1 MHWKGCF
8 LRLPFSWYDNCSW
21 VLISELRN
29 EMRSAAGAGACS
41 SDFVSGACFH
51 FPALAV
57 LYRSGERECSQ
68 RPRDPEEMEM
78 PYVCAANS
86 SISIRPGMSTACSL
100 LTHHSIPV
108 GSSPNMILVLLNVI
122 CTFRSLFPSSN
133 SIAQTERKTAG
144 LLTLDLTFALTF
156 SAMRHCIAYSPPLSF
171 LFENSSEVHW
181 VEVELKFFLFLFLLF
196 STEMINDPL
205 CAFPCVFCFSIWNE
219 DEID

>member
-1 MHWKGCF
+1 MGERDALKMLFF

-41 SDFVSGACFH
+41 SDLVSGACFH
-51 FPALAV
+51 FPALNV
-57 LYRSGERECSQ
+57 LYRKGERECSQRECTQ

-78 PYVCAANS
+78 PYVCAVNS

-122 CTFRSLFPSSN
+122 CTRS
-133 SIAQTERKTAG
+133 A
-144 LLTLDLTFALTF
+144 F
-156 SAMRHCIAYSPPLSF
+156 SLP
-171 LFENSSEVHW
+171 
-181 VEVELKFFLFLFLLF
+181 KQ
-196 STEMINDPL
+196 
-205 CAFPCVFCFSIWNE
+205 
-219 DEID
+219 